1 MKQFLTLAAII
12 LFTTT
17 AITTTAVAQDR
28 MTPTAQETS
37 PGLFTT
43 SGGHEIG
50 LTLGVGGRYTT
61 LFGDDAATL
70 DLRGAFTVDRRWVV
84 GLTGSAFNYDHT
96 LSELVD
102 DGSYRFEAA
111 YGGLFVERWFG
122 LGDDVILSLGVATGY
137 GEAVY
142 RYDKDFRTEKLW
154 TEETIDRTEFAFF
167 EPSIGLQVRVAGRIW
182 LGAVASYR
190 NTSPVQLL
198 GTPETV
204 FQKWSAGLQLG
215 YGLF

>member
-1 MKQFLTLAAII
+1 MKQILTLAA
-12 LFTTT
+12 LTFFAT
-17 AITTTAVAQDR
+17 AALAQDQVS
-28 MTPTAQETS
+28 PPAEGTS
-37 PGLFTT
+37 HAMFTT

-70 DLRGAFTVDRRWVV
+70 DLRGAFTVDRRWVI

-96 LSELVD
+96 LRELVD

-122 LGDDVILSLGVATGY
+122 LGDDAILSIGVATGY
-137 GEAVY
+137 GEAAY
-142 RYDKDFRTEKLW
+142 RYDKEYRKDKRW
-154 TEETIDRTEFAFF
+154 TEESIDRTTFAFF
-167 EPSIGLQVRVAGRIW
+167 EPSVGLQVRLAGRVW

-190 NTSPVQLL
+190 NTSPVDLL

-204 FQKWSAGLQLG
+204 FQQWSAGLQIG